1 MNKMNGK
8 RGDFSYLKEDG
19 SRMVVGYG
27 LKELENG
34 LWEWYEVYLNKK
46 QVNQVTLQVV
56 KDAILADINKQT
68 DEKILKGFVW
78 NNINVWLS
86 AENQR
91 NFSEAQ
97 RMSEKYGSNVL
108 PLTFK
113 LGETGYEQP
122 VYHTFETV
130 AELDAFYVQ
139 AFSFVNQCLNE
150 GWQRKDAIDWEPY
163 KALFPEVEPTP
174 REQ

>member
-1 MNKMNGK
+1 MNKVNGK
-8 RGDFSYLKEDG
+8 QSDFSLVREDG
-19 SRMVVGYG
+19 SRIVIGYG
-27 LKELENG
+27 LTKLSKTSY
-34 LWEWYEVYLNKK
+34 EWYEVYLAKK
-46 QVNQVTLQVV
+46 QISHLTFQMV
-56 KDAILADINKQT
+56 KDAILADINTQT
-68 DEKILKGFVW
+68 DEKILKGFLW

-97 RMSEKYGSNVL
+97 RMAEKYGSNVL

-113 LGETGYEQP
+113 LGETENEQP

-130 AELDAFYVQ
+130 EELDAFYVQ

-163 KALFPEVEPTP
+163 KALFPQPEEPSNA
-174 REQ
+174 E

>member
-8 RGDFSYLKEDG
+8 RGDFSYMKEDG

-56 KDAILADINKQT
+56 KDAILADINTHT

-78 NNINVWLS
+78 NNIHVWLS
-86 AENQR
+86 AENQF
-91 NFSEAQ
+91 NFKAAYDLALQTQGQS
-97 RMSEKYGSNVL
+97 L
-108 PLTFK
+108 PVTFK
-113 LGETGYEQP
+113 IGEQEDETP
-122 VYHTFETV
+122 IYHTFSDMEDFTGFYTTV
-130 AELDAFYVQ
+130 FGYI
-139 AFSFVNQCLNE
+139 NRCLNE
-150 GWQRKDAIDWEPY
+150 GWQRKDSIDWESY
-163 KALFPEVEPTP
+163 KALFPEVEPIP
-174 REQ
+174 SEQ